1 MSLADYLDRHGWDDD
16 PLTLAAEYRG
26 GGGSPSQLRKPSS
39 PRKGA
44 GSLDPLDFP
53 FAARL
58 SNANVLF
65 NEEYGVPVPPGS
77 RALSPLPN
85 ASPSPNRLRSSEPL
99 GSSMRLSSCSP
110 DFLRQ
115 NEALGSRLSSPSR
128 QRSQSVGGSS
138 WPSQASPPMPSGV
151 RPPVRPSA
159 PTRLHD
165 SLHLPSPRASR
176 NLSPR
181 IGTSGSPGS
190 SRESSFR
197 KDDRVTQHGAT
208 NALSSLGLVTAD
220 ASFASKLGRSLQQKL
235 ESERRVLDKQLE
247 KEALDWQQQQQPKHK
262 KSWGLVKAAMPG
274 SMQFKQGLADSKDA
288 VSPGGLRSPPK
299 GSPSAATTSSEQH
312 SSDAEQ
318 ATTHPS
324 PPHSTSKWV
333 TAFDRLVRGRD
344 ATEGQRL
351 SVALRATGALK
362 APFMPLST
370 EPLSEWSEL
379 RLQQRHRE
387 VQRLHDV
394 YVESQ
399 QRQRSSFEDIL
410 KVYYP
415 VSTRAELL
423 EMESW
428 THKQAVV
435 TKREYTLDELVEIRS
450 MFESLDSSKDG
461 TLDLKKLVAAGWGG
475 TTDDEYADL
484 KRMFDEIDED
494 GDGKMDIEGFT
505 RLVTECK
512 LLDGDLAADAAAAA
526 ASTDVE
532 RTRMG
537 RPAEPTRRPSLAML
551 SKSSIAETV
560 GSSRAEQ
567 LRLEASKMLP
577 LS

>member
-77 RALSPLPN
+77 RALSSLPN

-208 NALSSLGLVTAD
+208 NALSSLDAEDGVHLPRH
-220 ASFASKLGRSLQQKL
+220 ASFAPKLVTSPSEESALVWKDMMERFDGDGLEQKL

-247 KEALDWQQQQQPKHK
+247 KEALDWQQQQQPKPK
-262 KSWGLVKAAMPG
+262 KSWGLVMAAMQG
-274 SMQFKQGLADSKDA
+274 SMQFKQGSADSKDA

-299 GSPSAATTSSEQH
+299 GSPSAATTSSEQRRAAT
-312 SSDAEQ
+312 SSDEQ
-318 ATTHPS
+318 
-324 PPHSTSKWV
+324 
-333 TAFDRLVRGRD
+333 RRVRRGGGGR
-344 ATEGQRL
+344 R
-351 SVALRATGALK
+351 
-362 APFMPLST
+362 
-370 EPLSEWSEL
+370 
-379 RLQQRHRE
+379 
-387 VQRLHDV
+387 
-394 YVESQ
+394 
-399 QRQRSSFEDIL
+399 
-410 KVYYP
+410 
-415 VSTRAELL
+415 
-423 EMESW
+423 
-428 THKQAVV
+428 
-435 TKREYTLDELVEIRS
+435 
-450 MFESLDSSKDG
+450 
-461 TLDLKKLVAAGWGG
+461 
-475 TTDDEYADL
+475 
-484 KRMFDEIDED
+484 
-494 GDGKMDIEGFT
+494 
-505 RLVTECK
+505 
-512 LLDGDLAADAAAAA
+512 
-526 ASTDVE
+526 
-532 RTRMG
+532 RTWLIYD
-537 RPAEPTRRPSLAML
+537 T
-551 SKSSIAETV
+551 
-560 GSSRAEQ
+560 
-567 LRLEASKMLP
+567 
-577 LS
+577 